1 MELGVICISN
11 DFDNCRP
18 NSLFSKARH
27 PPLRLVKGALMPFF
41 QANVYFVINND
52 IFGTFKAYVKLIFNT
67 LHATPCL
74 ARCAQLL

>member
-1 MELGVICISN
+1 
-11 DFDNCRP
+11 
-18 NSLFSKARH
+18 
-27 PPLRLVKGALMPFF
+27 MPFF